1 MVGVMVAWA
10 VASEQEVLARAQAGD
25 ESAFEELIGLTQGKL
40 FGLAARLLGS
50 RVEAQ
55 DVLQEAYLAA
65 YTHLDQLDPSRSPMG
80 WLTTV
85 VTRLCLNRLRSG
97 KRQSGTTLDSL
108 GELLG
113 HCPSPDAQIHL
124 QQALATL
131 NDEFRAVILLHYWGG
146 YSCKEM
152 SAMLECSES
161 SIKVKLF
168 RARERLRTCL

>member
-1 MVGVMVAWA
+1 MVGVMFAWA
-10 VASEQEVLARAQAGD
+10 MASEQEVLVRAQAGD
-25 ESAFEELIGLTQGKL
+25 EDAFEELIGLTQTKL

-50 RVEAQ
+50 RTEAQ

-65 YTHLDQLDPSRSPMG
+65 YTHLEQLDPSRSPMG

-85 VTRLCLNRLRSG
+85 VTRLCLNRLRSS
-97 KRQSGTTLDSL
+97 KHVSSTDLDSL
-108 GELLG
+108 GELFG
-113 HCPSPDAQIHL
+113 HCPSPDVQIQL

-152 SAMLECSES
+152 ATMLERSES
-161 SIKVKLF
+161 SVKVQLF